1 MVFEKMSRVYFV
13 SLGCPKNLVD
23 TEVLAGILLN
33 NNIEITFDAREA
45 NVYLINT
52 CAFLPS
58 AREEAF
64 DAIRQAV
71 NWKKRAR
78 RQSRRIVV
86 AGCLVQYGTD
96 NPFKEKFPEVDM
108 WLKVNDIPRI
118 AELLQSENVCGNEN
132 ISKADYLYDHT
143 TPRLQLTVPH
153 MAYLKIADG
162 CNNCCTYC
170 AIPHIR
176 GKLRTRTCA
185 SVVQEAS
192 NLIANGVKELVIV
205 AQDVT
210 VFGHDRAADGENLS
224 MLLQEL
230 DKLDGDFR
238 IRLLYT
244 HPAHY
249 TSELIRTI
257 KNSKHVM
264 HYLDMPLQHI
274 SDRVLHDMNRH
285 VNKARICEIISE
297 LRREIPD
304 IVLRTTFITGFPG
317 ETEAEF
323 EELKDFIK
331 EIRFERCG
339 VFPYSAEPG
348 TKAAEMDNQT
358 DFEIACARADELM
371 EIQTEIMDEYQ
382 HSMIG
387 KVIEVIA
394 DEVEGSRAIG
404 RGVADAPEIDNMV
417 IFGGKRMKAGKFYN
431 IRIEAVSD
439 FDLIGHVTE
448 KEEK

>member
-1 MVFEKMSRVYFV
+1 MSGIYFV

-23 TEVLAGILLN
+23 TEVLAGILLSSGYN
-33 NNIEITFDAREA
+33 ITFNAGEA

-64 DAIRQAV
+64 EEIQKAV

-78 RQSRRIVV
+78 KQSRRVAV
-86 AGCLVQYGTD
+86 AGCLVQYGSN
-96 NPFKEKFPEVDM
+96 NPFREKFPEVDL
-108 WLKVNDIPRI
+108 WLGVNDIPNI
-118 AELLQSENVCGNEN
+118 AEILKKENGSDASSANPH
-132 ISKADYLYDHT
+132 YLYDHN

-176 GKLRTRTCA
+176 GKLRTRTQA
-185 SVVQEAS
+185 SVLEEAE

-210 VFGHDRAADGENLS
+210 VFGHDRPESGESLS
-224 MLLQEL
+224 TLLQEL
-230 DKLDGDFR
+230 DKLEGEFK

-249 TSELIRTI
+249 TDELIETI
-257 KNSKHVM
+257 KTSKHVM

-274 SDRVLHDMNRH
+274 SDRILKAMNRH
-285 VNKARICEIISE
+285 VTQSRVKEVIAK
-297 LRREIPD
+297 LREAMPD
-304 IVLRTTFITGFPG
+304 LVLRTTFITGFPG
-317 ETEAEF
+317 ESEAEF
-323 EELKDFIK
+323 EELKEFIK
-331 EIRFERCG
+331 EVRFERCG

-348 TKAAEMDNQT
+348 TQAAEMENQI
-358 DFEIACARADELM
+358 DFEISCARADELM
-371 EIQTEIMDEYQ
+371 DIQLDIMEEYQ
-382 HSMIG
+382 NSLIG
-387 KVIEVIA
+387 KEIEVIA
-394 DEVEGSRAIG
+394 DEVEGTRAIG

-417 IFGGKRMKAGKFYN
+417 VFGGRKMKAGRFYKV
-431 IRIEAVSD
+431 RIEAVSD
-439 FDLIGHVTE
+439 YDLIGNVTE
-448 KEEK
+448 TEKKK

>member
-1 MVFEKMSRVYFV
+1 MSGVYFV

-23 TEVLAGILLN
+23 TEVFAGILLQSGYN
-33 NNIEITFDAREA
+33 ITFNTSEA
-45 NVYLINT
+45 DVYLINT
-52 CAFLPS
+52 CAFLPA

-64 DAIRQAV
+64 DEIRKAV

-78 RQSRRIVV
+78 KQSRRIVV
-86 AGCLVQYGTD
+86 AGCLPQYD
-96 NPFKEKFPEVDM
+96 IENPFKEQFPEVDI
-108 WLKVNDIPRI
+108 WLGVNDIPKI
-118 AELLQSENVCGNEN
+118 VEIIENNNPGNKEN
-132 ISKADYLYDHT
+132 PSYLYDHT

-176 GKLRTRTCA
+176 GGLRTRTQA
-185 SVVQEAS
+185 SVVEEAK

-210 VFGHDRAADGENLS
+210 VFGHDRPESGESLS
-224 MLLQEL
+224 TLLAEL
-230 DKLDGDFR
+230 DKLDGEFKM
-238 IRLLYT
+238 RLLYT

-249 TSELIRTI
+249 TDELISVI
-257 KNSKHVM
+257 KNSKHIM

-274 SDRVLHDMNRH
+274 SDRILKAMNRH
-285 VNKARICEIISE
+285 VSQARVREVINK

-304 IVLRTTFITGFPG
+304 IVLRTTFITGVPG

-323 EELKDFIK
+323 EELKDFIREMK
-331 EIRFERCG
+331 FERCG

-348 TKAAEMDNQT
+348 TKAAEMPEQI
-358 DFEIACARADELM
+358 DFEISCARADELM
-371 EIQTEIMDEYQ
+371 DIQTGIMEEYQ
-382 HSMIG
+382 KSMVG
-387 KVIEVIA
+387 KTIEVLA
-394 DEVEGSRAIG
+394 DDVEGTRAIG

-417 IFGGKRMKAGKFYN
+417 VFGGKRMKPGNFYQVL
-431 IRIEAVSD
+431 IEAVSD
-439 FDLIGHVTE
+439 YDLIGHII
-448 KEEK
+448 K

>member
-1 MVFEKMSRVYFV
+1 MSGVYFV

-33 NNIEITFDAREA
+33 HGRNITFDAKDA
-45 NVYLINT
+45 DVYLINT

-64 DAIRQAV
+64 EEIRKAL

-78 RQSRRIVV
+78 KQSRRIAV
-86 AGCLVQYGTD
+86 AGCLPQYGKD
-96 NPFKEKFPEVDM
+96 NPFREKFPEVDF
-108 WLKVNDIPRI
+108 WLGVNDIPRI
-118 AELLQSENVCGNEN
+118 IEILDNGNEN
-132 ISKADYLYDHT
+132 TTDNPSYLYDHN

-162 CNNCCTYC
+162 CNNCCSYC

-176 GKLRTRTCA
+176 GKLRTRTQA
-185 SVVQEAS
+185 SVVAEAQ

-210 VFGHDRAADGENLS
+210 VFGHDRPESGESLS
-224 MLLQEL
+224 SLLREL
-230 DKLDGDFR
+230 DKLDGEFKL
-238 IRLLYT
+238 RLLYT

-249 TSELIRTI
+249 TDELIETL

-274 SDRVLHDMNRH
+274 SERILKAMNRH
-285 VNKARICEIISE
+285 VTQARVKEVIRQ
-297 LRREIPD
+297 LREAMPD

-317 ETEAEF
+317 ETVAEF

-331 EIRFERCG
+331 EMRFERCG

-348 TKAAEMDNQT
+348 TKAAEMADQI
-358 DFEIACARADELM
+358 DFEISCSRADELM
-371 EIQTEIMDEYQ
+371 DIQTNIMEEYQ
-382 HSMIG
+382 NSLIG
-387 KVIEVIA
+387 REIEVIA
-394 DEVEGSRAIG
+394 DDVEGTRAIG
-404 RGVADAPEIDNMV
+404 RGVADAPEIDNIV
-417 IFGGKRMKAGKFYN
+417 VFGGRKMKAGKFYKV
-431 IRIEAVSD
+431 RIEAVSD
-439 FDLIGHVTE
+439 YDLIGHVTE
-448 KEEK
+448 TEKKK

>member
-1 MVFEKMSRVYFV
+1 MSGVYFV

-23 TEVLAGILLN
+23 TEVLAGILLSSGLN
-33 NNIEITFDAREA
+33 ITFDAKEA
-45 NVYLINT
+45 DVYLINT

-64 DAIRQAV
+64 EEIRKAV
-71 NWKKRAR
+71 NWKKRAKK
-78 RQSRRIVV
+78 QSRRIAV
-86 AGCLVQYGTD
+86 AGCLPQYGTD
-96 NPFKEKFPEVDM
+96 NPFKDKFPEVDF
-108 WLKVNDIPRI
+108 WLGVNDIPKI
-118 AELLQSENVCGNEN
+118 AEILQNSESSEASSSNPV
-132 ISKADYLYDHT
+132 YLYDHN

-176 GKLRTRTCA
+176 GKLRTRTQQ
-185 SVVQEAS
+185 SVVAEAE
-192 NLIANGVKELVIV
+192 NLISNGVKELVIV

-210 VFGHDRAADGENLS
+210 VFGHDRPESGESLS
-224 MLLQEL
+224 TLLQEL

-249 TSELIRTI
+249 TDELIETL

-274 SDRVLHDMNRH
+274 SDRVLKAMNRH
-285 VNKARICEIISE
+285 VTQARVREVISGLRKAM
-297 LRREIPD
+297 PD
-304 IVLRTTFITGFPG
+304 LVLRTTFITGFPG
-317 ETEAEF
+317 ESEAEF
-323 EELKDFIK
+323 EELKEFIR
-331 EIRFERCG
+331 EMRFERCG
-339 VFPYSAEPG
+339 VFPYSAEAG
-348 TKAAEMDNQT
+348 TKAAEMAEQI
-358 DFEIACARADELM
+358 DFEVACERADELM
-371 EIQTEIMDEYQ
+371 EIQTAIMDEYQ
-382 HSMIG
+382 QSMIG

-394 DEVEGSRAIG
+394 DDAENSRAVG

-417 IFGGKRMKAGKFYN
+417 VFGGKKLKTGKFYN
-431 IRIEAVSD
+431 VRIEAVSD
-439 FDLIGHVTE
+439 YDLIGNVTE
-448 KEEK
+448 TEMKK

>member
-1 MVFEKMSRVYFV
+1 MSGIYFV

-23 TEVLAGILLN
+23 TEVLAGILLSSGYN
-33 NNIEITFDAREA
+33 ITFNAGEA

-64 DAIRQAV
+64 EEIQKAV

-78 RQSRRIVV
+78 KQSRRVAV
-86 AGCLVQYGTD
+86 AGCLVQYGSN
-96 NPFKEKFPEVDM
+96 NPFREKFPEVDL
-108 WLKVNDIPRI
+108 WLGVNDIPNI
-118 AELLQSENVCGNEN
+118 AEILKKENGSDASSANPH
-132 ISKADYLYDHT
+132 YLYDHN

-176 GKLRTRTCA
+176 GKLRTRTQA
-185 SVVQEAS
+185 SVLEEAE

-210 VFGHDRAADGENLS
+210 VFGHDRPESGESLS
-224 MLLQEL
+224 TLLQEL
-230 DKLDGDFR
+230 DKLEGEFK

-249 TSELIRTI
+249 TDELIETI

-274 SDRVLHDMNRH
+274 SDRILKAMNRH
-285 VNKARICEIISE
+285 VTQSHVKEVIAK
-297 LRREIPD
+297 LREAMPD
-304 IVLRTTFITGFPG
+304 LVLRTTFITGFPG
-317 ETEAEF
+317 ESEAEF
-323 EELKDFIK
+323 EELKEFIK
-331 EIRFERCG
+331 EVRFERCG

-348 TKAAEMDNQT
+348 TKAAEMENQI
-358 DFEIACARADELM
+358 DFEISCARADELM
-371 EIQTEIMDEYQ
+371 DIQLDIMEEYQ
-382 HSMIG
+382 NSLIG
-387 KVIEVIA
+387 KEIEVLA
-394 DEVEGSRAIG
+394 DEVEGTRAIG

-417 IFGGKRMKAGKFYN
+417 VFGGRKMKAGRFYKV
-431 IRIEAVSD
+431 RIEAVSD
-439 FDLIGHVTE
+439 YDLIGNVTE
-448 KEEK
+448 TEKKK

>member
-1 MVFEKMSRVYFV
+1 MSGVYFV

-33 NNIEITFDAREA
+33 HGRNITFDAKDA
-45 NVYLINT
+45 DVYLINT

-64 DAIRQAV
+64 EEIRKAL

-78 RQSRRIVV
+78 KQSRRIAV
-86 AGCLVQYGTD
+86 AGCLPQYGKD
-96 NPFKEKFPEVDM
+96 NPFREKFPEVDF
-108 WLKVNDIPRI
+108 WLGVNDIPRI
-118 AELLQSENVCGNEN
+118 IEILDNGNGN
-132 ISKADYLYDHT
+132 TTDNPSYLYEHN

-162 CNNCCTYC
+162 CNNCCSYC

-176 GKLRTRTCA
+176 GKLRTRTQA
-185 SVVQEAS
+185 SVVAEAQ

-210 VFGHDRAADGENLS
+210 VFGHDRPESGESLS
-224 MLLQEL
+224 SLLREL
-230 DKLDGDFR
+230 DKLDGEFKL
-238 IRLLYT
+238 RLLYT

-249 TSELIRTI
+249 TDELIETL

-274 SDRVLHDMNRH
+274 SERILKAMNRH
-285 VNKARICEIISE
+285 VTQARVKEVIRQ
-297 LRREIPD
+297 LREAMPD
-304 IVLRTTFITGFPG
+304 LVLRTTFITGFPG
-317 ETEAEF
+317 ETVAEF

-331 EIRFERCG
+331 EMRFERCG

-348 TKAAEMDNQT
+348 TKAAEMADQI
-358 DFEIACARADELM
+358 DFEISYSRADELM
-371 EIQTEIMDEYQ
+371 DIQTNIMEEYQ
-382 HSMIG
+382 NSLIG
-387 KVIEVIA
+387 REIEVIA
-394 DEVEGSRAIG
+394 DDVEGTRAIG
-404 RGVADAPEIDNMV
+404 RGVADAPEIDNIV
-417 IFGGKRMKAGKFYN
+417 VFGGRKMKAGKFYKV
-431 IRIEAVSD
+431 RIEAVSD
-439 FDLIGHVTE
+439 YDLIGHVTE
-448 KEEK
+448 TEKKK

>member
-1 MVFEKMSRVYFV
+1 MSGIYFV

-23 TEVLAGILLN
+23 TEVLAGILLSSGYN
-33 NNIEITFDAREA
+33 ITFDAKEA
-45 NVYLINT
+45 DVYLINT

-64 DAIRQAV
+64 EEIQKAV

-78 RQSRRIVV
+78 KQSRRVAV
-86 AGCLVQYGTD
+86 AGCLPQYGSD
-96 NPFKEKFPEVDM
+96 NPFREKFPEVDF
-108 WLKVNDIPRI
+108 WLGVNDIPSV
-118 AELLQSENVCGNEN
+118 AEILKKED
-132 ISKADYLYDHT
+132 ISNASSANPHYLYDHN

-176 GKLRTRTCA
+176 GKLRTRTQS
-185 SVVQEAS
+185 SVLEEAE

-210 VFGHDRAADGENLS
+210 VFGHDRPESGESLS
-224 MLLQEL
+224 SLLQEL
-230 DKLDGDFR
+230 DKLEGEFK

-249 TSELIRTI
+249 TDELIDTL

-274 SDRVLHDMNRH
+274 SDRILKDMNRH
-285 VNKARICEIISE
+285 VTQARVKEVIRK
-297 LRREIPD
+297 LREAMPD

-317 ETEAEF
+317 ESKSEF
-323 EELKDFIK
+323 EELKEFIK
-331 EIRFERCG
+331 EVRFERCG

-348 TKAAEMDNQT
+348 TKAAEMENQI
-358 DFEIACARADELM
+358 DFETACARADELM
-371 EIQTEIMDEYQ
+371 EIQTEIMLDYQ
-382 HSMIG
+382 ESMVG

-394 DEVEGSRAIG
+394 DDAENSRAIG
-404 RGVADAPEIDNMV
+404 RGTADAPEIDNMV
-417 IFGGKRMKAGKFYN
+417 VFGGRKLKTGKFYKV
-431 IRIEAVSD
+431 RIEAVSD
-439 FDLIGHVTE
+439 YDLIGNVIETE
-448 KEEK
+448 KKK

>member
-1 MVFEKMSRVYFV
+1 MSGVYFV

-33 NNIEITFDAREA
+33 SGRNITFDAKEA
-45 NVYLINT
+45 DVYLINT

-64 DAIRQAV
+64 EEIRKAI

-78 RQSRRIVV
+78 KQSRRIAV
-86 AGCLVQYGTD
+86 AGCLPQYGSN
-96 NPFKEKFPEVDM
+96 NPFREKFPEVDY
-108 WLKVNDIPRI
+108 WLGVNDIPDI
-118 AELLQSENVCGNEN
+118 VDILDG
-132 ISKADYLYDHT
+132 ADAADTEEPSYLYDHN
-143 TPRLQLTVPH
+143 TPRLQLTVSH

-176 GKLRTRTCA
+176 GRLRTRTQS
-185 SVVQEAS
+185 SVVAEAE
-192 NLIANGVKELVIV
+192 NLINNGVKELVIV

-210 VFGHDRAADGENLS
+210 VFGHDRPEDNESLS
-224 MLLQEL
+224 TLLQAL
-230 DKLDGDFR
+230 DKLEGEFK

-249 TSELIRTI
+249 TDELIETL

-274 SDRVLHDMNRH
+274 SERILKAMNRH
-285 VNKARICEIISE
+285 VTQARVKEVINK
-297 LRREIPD
+297 LRGAMPD
-304 IVLRTTFITGFPG
+304 FVLRTTFITGFPG
-317 ETEAEF
+317 ESEAEF
-323 EELKDFIK
+323 EELKEFIK
-331 EIRFERCG
+331 EMRFERCG

-348 TKAAEMDNQT
+348 TKAAEMQEQI
-358 DFEIACARADELM
+358 DFETSCARADELM
-371 EIQTEIMDEYQ
+371 DIQSGIMEEYQ
-382 HSMIG
+382 QSMVG
-387 KVIEVIA
+387 KIIEVLA
-394 DEVEGSRAIG
+394 DDVEGTRAIG

-417 IFGGKRMKAGKFYN
+417 VFGGKRMKAGNFYKVL
-431 IRIEAVSD
+431 IEAVSD

-448 KEEK
+448 TEKKK

>member
-1 MVFEKMSRVYFV
+1 MSGVYFV

-23 TEVLAGILLN
+23 TEVLAGILLSSGRN
-33 NNIEITFDAREA
+33 ITFDAKEA
-45 NVYLINT
+45 DVYLINT

-64 DAIRQAV
+64 EEIRKAV

-78 RQSRRIVV
+78 KQSRRIVV
-86 AGCLVQYGTD
+86 AGCLPQYGTD
-96 NPFKEKFPEVDM
+96 NPFKDKYPEVDI
-108 WLKVNDIPRI
+108 WLGVNDIPEI
-118 AELLQSENVCGNEN
+118 AEILQNRECSDA
-132 ISKADYLYDHT
+132 SKSAPAYLYDHS

-176 GKLRTRTCA
+176 GKLRTRSQA
-185 SVVQEAS
+185 SVVAEAK

-210 VFGHDRAADGENLS
+210 VFGHDRPDSGENLS
-224 MLLQEL
+224 TLLREL
-230 DKLDGDFR
+230 DKIDGEFKM
-238 IRLLYT
+238 RLLYT

-249 TSELIRTI
+249 TDELIETL

-274 SDRVLHDMNRH
+274 SDRILKAMNRH
-285 VNKARICEIISE
+285 VTQERVREVIAGLRKAM
-297 LRREIPD
+297 PD
-304 IVLRTTFITGFPG
+304 LVLRTTFITGFPG
-317 ETEAEF
+317 ESEAEF
-323 EELKDFIK
+323 EELKEFIR
-331 EIRFERCG
+331 EMRFERCG

-348 TKAAEMDNQT
+348 TKAAEMAEQI
-358 DFEIACARADELM
+358 DFEVACERADELM
-371 EIQTEIMDEYQ
+371 EIQTSIMDEYQ

-394 DEVEGSRAIG
+394 DDAENSRAIG

-417 IFGGKRMKAGKFYN
+417 VFGGRRLKTGKVYN
-431 IRIEAVSD
+431 VRIEAVSD
-439 FDLIGHVTE
+439 FDLIGNVIETE
-448 KEEK
+448 KKK

>member
-1 MVFEKMSRVYFV
+1 MSGVYFV

-33 NNIEITFDAREA
+33 HGRNITFDAKDA
-45 NVYLINT
+45 DVYLINT

-64 DAIRQAV
+64 EEIRKAL

-78 RQSRRIVV
+78 KQSRRIAV
-86 AGCLVQYGTD
+86 AGCLPQYGKD
-96 NPFKEKFPEVDM
+96 NPFRKKFPEVDF
-108 WLKVNDIPRI
+108 WLGVNDIPRI
-118 AELLQSENVCGNEN
+118 IEILDNGNEN
-132 ISKADYLYDHT
+132 TTDNPSYLYDHN

-162 CNNCCTYC
+162 CNNCCSYC

-176 GKLRTRTCA
+176 GKLRTRTQA
-185 SVVQEAS
+185 SVVAEAQ

-210 VFGHDRAADGENLS
+210 VFGHDRPESGESLS
-224 MLLQEL
+224 SLLREL
-230 DKLDGDFR
+230 DKLDGEFKL
-238 IRLLYT
+238 RLLYT

-249 TSELIRTI
+249 TDELIETL

-274 SDRVLHDMNRH
+274 SERILKAMNRH
-285 VNKARICEIISE
+285 VTQARVKEVIRQ
-297 LRREIPD
+297 LREAMPD

-317 ETEAEF
+317 ETVAEF

-331 EIRFERCG
+331 EMRFERCG

-348 TKAAEMDNQT
+348 TKAAEMADQI
-358 DFEIACARADELM
+358 DFEISCSRADELM
-371 EIQTEIMDEYQ
+371 DIQTNIMEEYQ
-382 HSMIG
+382 NSLIG
-387 KVIEVIA
+387 REIEVIA
-394 DEVEGSRAIG
+394 DDVEGTRAIG
-404 RGVADAPEIDNMV
+404 RGVADAPEIDNIV
-417 IFGGKRMKAGKFYN
+417 VFGGRKMKAGKFYKV
-431 IRIEAVSD
+431 RIEAVSD
-439 FDLIGHVTE
+439 YDLIGHVTE
-448 KEEK
+448 TEKKK

>member
-1 MVFEKMSRVYFV
+1 MSGVYFV

-33 NNIEITFDAREA
+33 HGRNITFDAKDA
-45 NVYLINT
+45 DVYLINT

-64 DAIRQAV
+64 EEIRKAL

-78 RQSRRIVV
+78 KQSRRIAV
-86 AGCLVQYGTD
+86 AGCLPQYGKD
-96 NPFKEKFPEVDM
+96 NPFREKFPEVDF
-108 WLKVNDIPRI
+108 WLGVNDIPRI
-118 AELLQSENVCGNEN
+118 IEILDNGNEN
-132 ISKADYLYDHT
+132 TTDNPSYLYDHN

-162 CNNCCTYC
+162 CNNCCSYC

-176 GKLRTRTCA
+176 GKLRTRTQA
-185 SVVQEAS
+185 SVVAEAQ

-210 VFGHDRAADGENLS
+210 VFGHDRPESGESLS
-224 MLLQEL
+224 SLLREL
-230 DKLDGDFR
+230 DKLDGEFKL
-238 IRLLYT
+238 RLLYT

-249 TSELIRTI
+249 TDELIETL

-274 SDRVLHDMNRH
+274 SERILKAMNRH
-285 VNKARICEIISE
+285 VTQARVKEVIRQ
-297 LRREIPD
+297 LREAMPD
-304 IVLRTTFITGFPG
+304 LVLRTTFITGFPG
-317 ETEAEF
+317 ETVAEF

-331 EIRFERCG
+331 EMRFERCG

-348 TKAAEMDNQT
+348 TKAAEMADQI
-358 DFEIACARADELM
+358 DFEISCSRADELM
-371 EIQTEIMDEYQ
+371 DIQTNIMEEYQ
-382 HSMIG
+382 NSLIG
-387 KVIEVIA
+387 REIEVIA
-394 DEVEGSRAIG
+394 DDVEGTRAIG
-404 RGVADAPEIDNMV
+404 RGVADAPEIDNIV
-417 IFGGKRMKAGKFYN
+417 VFGGRKMKAGKFYKV
-431 IRIEAVSD
+431 RIEAVSD
-439 FDLIGHVTE
+439 YDLIGHVTE
-448 KEEK
+448 TEKKK

>member
-1 MVFEKMSRVYFV
+1 MSGVYFV

-23 TEVLAGILLN
+23 TEVLAGILLSSGRN
-33 NNIEITFDAREA
+33 ITFDAKEA
-45 NVYLINT
+45 DVYLINT

-64 DAIRQAV
+64 EEIQKAV

-78 RQSRRIVV
+78 KQSRRIAV
-86 AGCLVQYGTD
+86 AGCLPQYGSD
-96 NPFKEKFPEVDM
+96 NTFKEKFPEVDF
-108 WLKVNDIPRI
+108 WLGVNDIPNI
-118 AELLQSENVCGNEN
+118 AEILKNADNSSASSENPV
-132 ISKADYLYDHT
+132 YLYDHS

-176 GKLRTRTCA
+176 GKLRTRTQK
-185 SVVQEAS
+185 SVVEEAQ

-210 VFGHDRAADGENLS
+210 VFGHDRPESNESLSSLLRALDELEGEF
-224 MLLQEL
+224 
-230 DKLDGDFR
+230 K

-249 TSELIRTI
+249 TDELIETL
-257 KNSKHVM
+257 KQSKHVM

-274 SDRVLHDMNRH
+274 SERILKAMNRH
-285 VNKARICEIISE
+285 VTQARVKEVIRQ
-297 LRREIPD
+297 LREAMPD
-304 IVLRTTFITGFPG
+304 LVLRTTFITGFPG
-317 ETEAEF
+317 ESETEF
-323 EELKDFIK
+323 EELKAFIR
-331 EIRFERCG
+331 EVRFERCG

-348 TKAAEMDNQT
+348 TKAAEMADQV
-358 DFEIACARADELM
+358 DFEIACQRADELM
-371 EIQTEIMDEYQ
+371 EIQTAIMEEYQ
-382 HSMIG
+382 QSMIG

-394 DEVEGSRAIG
+394 DDAENSQAIG

-417 IFGGKRMKAGKFYN
+417 IFGGRRLKTGKIYQV
-431 IRIEAVSD
+431 RIEAVSD
-439 FDLIGHVTE
+439 FDLIGNVIETE
-448 KEEK
+448 KKK

>member
-1 MVFEKMSRVYFV
+1 MSGIYFV
-13 SLGCPKNLVD
+13 GLGCPKNLVD
-23 TEVLAGILLN
+23 TEVLAGILLSSGYN
-33 NNIEITFDAREA
+33 ITFNAGEA

-64 DAIRQAV
+64 EEIQKAV

-78 RQSRRIVV
+78 KQSRRVAV
-86 AGCLVQYGTD
+86 AGCLVQYGSN
-96 NPFKEKFPEVDM
+96 NPFREKFPEVDL
-108 WLKVNDIPRI
+108 WLGVNDIPNI
-118 AELLQSENVCGNEN
+118 AEILKKENGSDASSANPH
-132 ISKADYLYDHT
+132 YLYDHN

-176 GKLRTRTCA
+176 GKLRTRTQA
-185 SVVQEAS
+185 SVLEEAE

-210 VFGHDRAADGENLS
+210 VFGHDRPESGESLS
-224 MLLQEL
+224 TLLQEL
-230 DKLDGDFR
+230 DKLEGEFK

-249 TSELIRTI
+249 TDELIETI
-257 KNSKHVM
+257 KTSKHVM

-274 SDRVLHDMNRH
+274 SDRILKAMNRH
-285 VNKARICEIISE
+285 VTQSHVKEVIAK
-297 LRREIPD
+297 LREAMPD
-304 IVLRTTFITGFPG
+304 LVLRTTFITGFPG
-317 ETEAEF
+317 ESEAEF
-323 EELKDFIK
+323 EELKEFIK
-331 EIRFERCG
+331 EVRFERCG

-348 TKAAEMDNQT
+348 TKAAEMENQI
-358 DFEIACARADELM
+358 DFEISCARADELM
-371 EIQTEIMDEYQ
+371 DIQLDIMEEYQ
-382 HSMIG
+382 NSLIG
-387 KVIEVIA
+387 KEIEVIA
-394 DEVEGSRAIG
+394 DEVEGTRAIG

-417 IFGGKRMKAGKFYN
+417 IFGGRKMKAGKFYK

-439 FDLIGHVTE
+439 YDLIGHVTE
-448 KEEK
+448 MEKKK

>member
-1 MVFEKMSRVYFV
+1 MSGVYFV

-33 NNIEITFDAREA
+33 SGQNITFDTKEA
-45 NVYLINT
+45 DVYLINT

-64 DAIRQAV
+64 EEIQKAV

-78 RQSRRIVV
+78 KQSRRIAV
-86 AGCLVQYGTD
+86 AGCLVQYGSD
-96 NPFKEKFPEVDM
+96 NPFKDKFPEVDY
-108 WLKVNDIPRI
+108 WLGVNDIPNI
-118 AELLQSENVCGNEN
+118 AEILKQTNTSDAASAEPL
-132 ISKADYLYDHT
+132 YLYDHN

-176 GKLRTRTCA
+176 GKLRTRTQQ
-185 SVVQEAS
+185 SVVEEAV

-210 VFGHDRAADGENLS
+210 VFGHDRPESGESLS
-224 MLLQEL
+224 TLLQAL
-230 DKLDGDFR
+230 DKLEGEFK

-249 TSELIRTI
+249 TDELIETL

-274 SDRVLHDMNRH
+274 SERILHDMNRH
-285 VNKARICEIISE
+285 VTQSRVKEVIHK
-297 LRREIPD
+297 LREAMPD
-304 IVLRTTFITGFPG
+304 LVLRTTFITGFPG
-317 ETEAEF
+317 ESEAEF
-323 EELKDFIK
+323 EELKEFIK
-331 EIRFERCG
+331 EVRFERCG

-348 TKAAEMDNQT
+348 TKAAEMANQI
-358 DFEIACARADELM
+358 DFEVSCARADELM
-371 EIQTEIMDEYQ
+371 DIQLDIMEEYQ
-382 HSMIG
+382 NSLIG
-387 KVIEVIA
+387 KEIEVIA
-394 DEVEGSRAIG
+394 DEVEGTRAIG

-417 IFGGKRMKAGKFYN
+417 IFGGRKMKAGKFYK

-439 FDLIGHVTE
+439 YDLIGHVTE
-448 KEEK
+448 MEKKK